1 MVLYIDDIAISE
13 AINEIEEEL
22 LHERRSLFDTEHI
35 MDVDLNDIDA
45 NLKQISP
52 TEDDF
57 IIHSARDAASAE
69 GSLIKFFYL
78 LLYINVFTI
87 FCWNI
92 NNNTLYLS
100 YYSDDLAIA
109 DAINEIESE
118 LKKEKTSLFN
128 PTTVVMLLIA
138 GGIVTSKLANMFFQ

>member
-69 GSLIKFFYL
+69 GSWIKFF
-78 LLYINVFTI
+78 LYISEFTI

-92 NNNTLYLS
+92 NNNTLS

>member
-45 NLKQISP
+45 NLKQIS
-52 TEDDF
+52 EDDF

-69 GSLIKFFYL
+69 GS
-78 LLYINVFTI
+78 
-87 FCWNI
+87 
-92 NNNTLYLS
+92 
-100 YYSDDLAIA
+100 
-109 DAINEIESE
+109 
-118 LKKEKTSLFN
+118 
-128 PTTVVMLLIA
+128 
-138 GGIVTSKLANMFFQ
+138 